1 MPTIIGFGGTG
12 TLNFNGGGASTFP
25 VRNVSVSFERA
36 SLDVTQLSDFR
47 EKRAPGRIRR
57 TATFEMLAQDG
68 STDNSLR
75 THLYP
80 TSLSDAVNRSV
91 VLIYQDQGLISYTI
105 TGHITS
111 ASRTD
116 DGTGPGIWSLSMDEA

>member
-1 MPTIIGFGGTG
+1 MATIIGFGGTG
-12 TLNFNGGGASTFP
+12 TLNFNGGGATTFP

-36 SLDVTQLSDFR
+36 SLDVTTITDFR

-57 TATFEMLAQDG
+57 TATFEMLAQD
-68 STDNSLR
+68 STTDNNLR
-75 THLYP
+75 THIYP
-80 TSLSDAVNRSV
+80 TSLADAVNRSV
-91 VLIYQDQGLISYTI
+91 VLTYTDQGSIAYTI

-116 DGTGPGIWSLSMDEA
+116 DGTGPGIWSLSLDEA

>member
-25 VRNVSVSFERA
+25 VRSVSVSFERA

-57 TATFEMLAQDG
+57 TATFEMLAQD
-68 STDNSLR
+68 STTDNSLR
-75 THLYP
+75 THIYP
-80 TSLSDAVNRSV
+80 TNLADAVNRSV
-91 VLIYQDQGLISYTI
+91 VLTYTDQGSIAYTI

-116 DGTGPGIWSLSMDEA
+116 DGTGPGIWSLSLDEA

>member
-1 MPTIIGFGGTG
+1 
-12 TLNFNGGGASTFP
+12 
-25 VRNVSVSFERA
+25 VSFERA
-36 SLDVTQLSDFR
+36 SLDVTTISDFR

-57 TATFEMLAQDG
+57 TATFEMLAQD
-68 STDNSLR
+68 STTDNNLR

-80 TSLSDAVNRSV
+80 TTLADAVNRSV
-91 VLIYQDQGLISYTI
+91 VLTYTDQGSIAYTI

-116 DGTGPGIWSLSMDEA
+116 DGTGPGIWSLSLDEA

>member
-1 MPTIIGFGGTG
+1 MATIIGFGGTG
-12 TLNFNGGGASTFP
+12 TLNFNGGGAVTFP

-36 SLDVTQLSDFR
+36 SLDVTTISDFR

-57 TATFEMLAQDG
+57 TATFEMLAQD
-68 STDNSLR
+68 STTDNNLR
-75 THLYP
+75 THIYP
-80 TSLSDAVNRSV
+80 TSLADAVNRSV
-91 VLIYQDQGLISYTI
+91 VLTYTDQGSIAYTI

-116 DGTGPGIWSLSMDEA
+116 DGTGPGIWSLSLDEA

>member
-1 MPTIIGFGGTG
+1 MATIIGFGGSG
-12 TLNFNGGGASTFP
+12 TLNFNGLGASAFP

-36 SLDVTQLSDFR
+36 SLDITTITDFR

-57 TATFEMLAQDG
+57 TATFEMFAQD
-68 STDNSLR
+68 STSDNSLR
-75 THLYP
+75 THIYP
-80 TSLSDAVNRSV
+80 TTLADAVSRSV
-91 VLIYQDQGLISYTI
+91 VLTYTDQGSIAYTI

-116 DGTGPGIWSLSMDEA
+116 DGTGPGIWSLSLDEA